1 MGVVRKQSIISSLFT
16 YIGFAIGAINI
27 LFLFPKFFTPQEIG
41 LTRILIDVSLLLST
55 LCTLGSIPMILKFFP
70 FYQKYLPASKND
82 LPFLSLILA
91 FLGMLIIGLC
101 LPELKPWI
109 IKKFGSKS
117 PLFVDYFDLLY
128 PLTFSVTLFSIFEAY
143 SWSLKKTILSN
154 TLKEFSIRI
163 LTTILICLFIVG
175 LLNYN
180 NFIIGFSLIYF
191 IPALILYLSLSK
203 EKALPLN
210 ISFSSLTKRI
220 GSKMFTLAGFLF
232 SASILNII
240 ARTNDTIILAS
251 QSSGGL
257 SDAAV
262 FTIATYLITVMEVP
276 QRSLISIATP
286 FISEAMQKRDI
297 EKINR
302 LYKKTSLNLMIAGLC
317 IFGVILLNLNN
328 INNILG
334 PSYQALS
341 GIVIITGIAKI
352 IDLATGMNTQILLL
366 SKYWRLDFFT
376 NILLVSLSIPLNYFL
391 TKEYN
396 SMGPAYG
403 NLIAIIIFNSVRFL
417 YIWKIF
423 KIQPFTYSNIKTL
436 LVFILSVIICFGVP
450 NQNNTYLD
458 IFVKTSV
465 FLSIYLMLTIKWN
478 ISPDLNEVIITI
490 KNKLKLKN

>member
-1 MGVVRKQSIISSLFT
+1 
-16 YIGFAIGAINI
+16 
-27 LFLFPKFFTPQEIG
+27 
-41 LTRILIDVSLLLST
+41 
-55 LCTLGSIPMILKFFP
+55 
-70 FYQKYLPASKND
+70 
-82 LPFLSLILA
+82 
-91 FLGMLIIGLC
+91 
-101 LPELKPWI
+101 
-109 IKKFGSKS
+109 
-117 PLFVDYFDLLY
+117 
-128 PLTFSVTLFSIFEAY
+128 
-143 SWSLKKTILSN
+143 
-154 TLKEFSIRI
+154 
-163 LTTILICLFIVG
+163 
-175 LLNYN
+175 
-180 NFIIGFSLIYF
+180 
-191 IPALILYLSLSK
+191 
-203 EKALPLN
+203 
-210 ISFSSLTKRI
+210 
-220 GSKMFTLAGFLF
+220 
-232 SASILNII
+232 
-240 ARTNDTIILAS
+240 
-251 QSSGGL
+251 
-257 SDAAV
+257 
-262 FTIATYLITVMEVP
+262 
-276 QRSLISIATP
+276 
-286 FISEAMQKRDI
+286 
-297 EKINR
+297 
-302 LYKKTSLNLMIAGLC
+302 MIAGLC